1 MAAPHYTPSG
11 NPVQGSAGDS
21 AEFRTEFGL
30 IETGIQVLNAIPVIG
45 FMADANIVGQIFV
58 PVPWACRLIKI
69 YATNNVA
76 NTTAVTILTPKI
88 GGTAVTDGGMTFGAA
103 DAIGTILSATPT
115 ALNTIA
121 EGQALEIETDGG
133 GASVMPVNI
142 TMLVERT

>member
-11 NPVQGSAGDS
+11 DPVQGTAGSS

-45 FMADANIVGQIFV
+45 FMSDANTLGQIYI

-69 YATNNVA
+69 YAVNSIV
-76 NTTAVTILTPKI
+76 NTTTATILTPKI
-88 GGTAVTDGGMTFGAA
+88 GGTAVTDGGMTFGAT
-103 DAIGTILSATPT
+103 DAVGTILSATPT

-133 GASVMPVNI
+133 GTPVMPVNI
-142 TMLVERT
+142 TLLVERT